1 MKQRKDGEKIIN
13 WHKPLGRSQLRQRY
27 LRHRHEDVK
36 SAKPWLSAM
45 RIPWMSMNVGIV
57 IVPLMIIAVMDGV
70 ANIMLTLE
78 MIVVVIVVIKMIFI
92 GIILMN
98 G

>member
-1 MKQRKDGEKIIN
+1 
-13 WHKPLGRSQLRQRY
+13 
-27 LRHRHEDVK
+27 
-36 SAKPWLSAM
+36 M